1 MHVKALLAISLLSG
15 LATGL
20 PTARSTNLG
29 PFEIFARRDDSDIHL
44 AKISAAKSSLFLKL
58 PKQDASCDRK
68 SDGFAT
74 FSLTKNGELYLYSTG
89 NPRQQVYIDRQGKVG
104 YITGAQSPPKDAQ
117 LKGWLIDWRGDLWF
131 ERSNL
136 VACPKS
142 IDGGGGWSIWLRANF
157 PTPAGNKGC
166 IGFSPRTAKVKKPNS
181 CHYTS

>member
-15 LATGL
+15 LATSL
-20 PTARSTNLG
+20 PTARSTSHG
-29 PFEIFARRDDSDIHL
+29 PFEVFARREDSDIHL
-44 AKISAAKSSLFLKL
+44 AKISAAKSGLFLQL
-58 PKQDASCDRK
+58 PKQGASCDRK

-74 FSLTKNGELYLYSTG
+74 FSLTKDGELYLYSTG
-89 NPRQQVYIDRQGKVG
+89 QGKVG
-104 YITGAQSPPKDAQ
+104 YITGAQSPPKEAQ

-142 IDGGGGWSIWLRANF
+142 GGGWSIWLRANF

-166 IGFSPRTAKVKKPNS
+166 IGFSPRTVKVKKPNG
-181 CHYTS
+181 CRYTS